1 VQFLKWNYAFRLIMK
16 KFSNSFL
23 TFLCCF
29 FVGAEGASN
38 SVAFGGIS
46 ELDSGNLR
54 IVFTLDQVALINSY
68 ALDDPSRIVIDIKN
82 SSLKNP
88 MNVGTYS
95 PIKLIRASEVSNNV
109 RIVIDLKGSVFW
121 KKPWQVTHKDRVDLI
136 LEIKKDRSISKNIRD
151 IIVAIDAGH
160 GGKDP
165 GAVGKN
171 LLEKDVTLLIAK
183 ELERTLKNT
192 AGYRPVMIRQGDNF
206 IDLNDRYQNARKL
219 GADLFVSIH
228 ADAFRL
234 SSVKG
239 ASVYVWS
246 EEASSITAANLS
258 KSELS
263 RNPAVKSKIGKLDI
277 RDFDEDAART
287 IFQIAYEAK
296 IENSIILAEKILAQL
311 KRDPFTKMH
320 KPNVEFADFR
330 VLKSIDI
337 PSVLIES
344 GFISNPDDAKR
355 LEGKAGR
362 RMIARSI
369 FLGIHNYFKEK
380 PKPNTFMTSAPKSI
394 EYEIQKGD
402 VISEIAIRFG
412 VTINEIIQWNDLSN
426 KSIYPGQKI
435 KIII

>member
-1 VQFLKWNYAFRLIMK
+1 MNKLSRSILIVL
-16 KFSNSFL
+16 S
-23 TFLCCF
+23 CF
-29 FVGAEGASN
+29 FAYAEAASN
-38 SVAFGGIS
+38 KVSFGSIS
-46 ELDSGNLR
+46 ELTSGNLR
-54 IVFTLDQVALINSY
+54 IVFKLEQVALINSY

-82 SSLKNP
+82 TELASAINASAL
-88 MNVGTYS
+88 S
-95 PIKLIRASEVSNNV
+95 PIKSIRASEVNETV
-109 RIVIDLKGSVFW
+109 RVVIDLRGSVFW
-121 KKPWQVTHKDRVDLI
+121 KKPWQVKHNDRVDLI
-136 LEIKKDRSISKNIRD
+136 LEIKRDKSISKNLRD

-171 LLEKDVTLLIAK
+171 ILEKDVTLLIAR

-192 AGYRPVMIRQGDNF
+192 AGYRPVMIRSGDNF
-206 IDLNDRYQNARKL
+206 VDLNDRYQNARKL

-246 EEASSITAANLS
+246 EEASSITAENLS

-263 RNPAVKSKIGKLDI
+263 RNPAVQSKIGKLDI

-380 PKPNTFMTSAPKSI
+380 PKPNTFMTAAPKSV

-412 VTINEIIQWNDLSN
+412 VTINEIIQWNNLSN

>member
-1 VQFLKWNYAFRLIMK
+1 MKVFNQRLFLTIFCFFMVSSEAANKVS
-16 KFSNSFL
+16 FSN
-23 TFLCCF
+23 
-29 FVGAEGASN
+29 
-38 SVAFGGIS
+38 IS
-46 ELDSGNLR
+46 ELTSGNLK
-54 IVFTLDQVALINSY
+54 IVFHLDQVALINSY
-68 ALDDPSRIVIDIKN
+68 ALDDPSRIVID
-82 SSLKNP
+82 LKNTSLASSI
-88 MNVGTYS
+88 NTSGLA
-95 PIKLIRASEVSNNV
+95 PIKLIRASNVGANV
-109 RIVIDLKGSVFW
+109 RIVIDLKGSVYW
-121 KKPWQVTHKDRVDLI
+121 KKPWQVKYKDRVDLI
-136 LEIKKDRSISKNIRD
+136 LEMKRDRKISKNLRD

-171 LLEKDVTLLIAK
+171 LLEKDVTLLIAR
-183 ELERTLKNT
+183 ELERTLKDT
-192 AGYRPVMIRQGDNF
+192 TGYKPVMIRPDDRFVN
-206 IDLNDRYQNARKL
+206 LNTRYQKARKL
-219 GADLFVSIH
+219 GADIFVSIH
-228 ADAFRL
+228 ADGFRL

-246 EEASSITAANLS
+246 EESSSITAENLS
-258 KSELS
+258 KSELTK
-263 RNPAVKSKIGKLDI
+263 NPEVQSKIGKLDV

-287 IFQIAYEAK
+287 LFQIAYEAK
-296 IENSIILAEKILAQL
+296 IENSIILGEKILEQL
-311 KRDPFTKMH
+311 KRDPYTKMH
-320 KPNVEFADFR
+320 KPNIEFADFR

-380 PKPNTFMTSAPKSI
+380 PKPNTFMNPLPQFV

-412 VTINEIIQWNDLSN
+412 VTIEDIINWNKLKN

-435 KIII
+435 QISI

>member
-1 VQFLKWNYAFRLIMK
+1 MNQALKLTMKSINHQLIFILICIFTLAIEAANK
-16 KFSNSFL
+16 ISFDRI
-23 TFLCCF
+23 T
-29 FVGAEGASN
+29 
-38 SVAFGGIS
+38 
-46 ELDSGNLR
+46 ELESGNLK
-54 IVFTLDQVALINSY
+54 IVFNLDKVALINSY
-68 ALDDPSRIVIDIKN
+68 ALDDPSRIVID
-82 SSLKNP
+82 LKNTSIKEP
-88 MNVGTYS
+88 IESKFFS
-95 PIKLIRASEVSNNV
+95 PIKLIRANEVGDSV
-109 RIVIDLKGSVFW
+109 RVVLDLKGSVYW
-121 KKPWQVTHKDRVDLI
+121 KKPWQVKHKDRVDLI
-136 LEIKKDRSISKNIRD
+136 LEIKRDRKISNNLRD

-160 GGKDP
+160 GGRDP

-171 LLEKDVTLLIAK
+171 LLEKDVTLLISK

-192 AGYRPVMIRQGDNF
+192 RGYMPIMIRPDDRYVNL
-206 IDLNDRYQNARKL
+206 DDRYQNARKL

-228 ADAFRL
+228 ADAFSL

-246 EEASSITAANLS
+246 EEASSITAETLS
-258 KSELS
+258 KSTLS
-263 RNPAVKSKIGKLDI
+263 SSPEVKSKIGKLDI

-287 IFQIAYEAK
+287 LYQIAYEAK
-296 IENSIILAEKILAQL
+296 IDNSVILAEKILEQL
-311 KRDPFTKMH
+311 KRDPYTKMH

-355 LEGKAGR
+355 LAGKPGR
-362 RMIARSI
+362 RMIARSV

-380 PKPNTFMTSAPKSI
+380 PKPNTFMTSLPKYI

-412 VTINEIIQWNDLSN
+412 VTIDEIINWNNLKN
-426 KSIYPGQKI
+426 KSIYPGQ
-435 KIII
+435 IIQITI

>member
-1 VQFLKWNYAFRLIMK
+1 MNLALKLIMK
-16 KFSNSFL
+16 LINLKFLLGIFFVFTLTIEAANKVSFSN
-23 TFLCCF
+23 
-29 FVGAEGASN
+29 
-38 SVAFGGIS
+38 IS
-46 ELDSGNLR
+46 ELESGNLK
-54 IVFTLDQVALINSY
+54 IVFNLDKIALINSY
-68 ALDDPSRIVIDIKN
+68 ALDDPSRIVIDLKET
-82 SSLKNP
+82 SLKEP
-88 MNVGTYS
+88 IKSQTFS
-95 PIKLIRASEVSNNV
+95 PIGLIRASEVGSTV
-109 RIVIDLKGSVFW
+109 RIVIDLKGSVYW
-121 KKPWQVTHKDRVDLI
+121 KKPWQVKHKDRIDLI
-136 LEIKKDRSISKNIRD
+136 LEIKRDKKISKNLRD

-160 GGKDP
+160 GGRDP

-171 LLEKDVTLLIAK
+171 ILEKDVTLLIAR

-192 AGYRPVMIRQGDNF
+192 YGYKPVMIRPDDRYV
-206 IDLNDRYQNARKL
+206 DLDDRYQNARKL
-219 GADLFVSIH
+219 GADLFVSVH
-228 ADAFRL
+228 ADGFRL

-246 EEASSITAANLS
+246 EEASSITAETLS
-258 KSELS
+258 KNKLTSSPEV
-263 RNPAVKSKIGKLDI
+263 NSKIGKLDV

-287 IFQIAYEAK
+287 LYQIAYEAK
-296 IENSIILAEKILAQL
+296 IDNSVILAKKILEQL
-311 KRDPFTKMH
+311 KKDPYTKMH

-380 PKPNTFMTSAPKSI
+380 PKPNTFMASLPQYV

-412 VTINEIIQWNDLSN
+412 VTIDEIINWNNLKN
-426 KSIYPGQKI
+426 KSIYPGQ
-435 KIII
+435 IIQISI

>member
-1 VQFLKWNYAFRLIMK
+1 MK
-16 KFSNSFL
+16 KFNRSIFIIL
-23 TFLCCF
+23 FCCLGQ
-29 FVGAEGASN
+29 VEGASN
-38 SVAFGGIS
+38 LLAFNSIT
-46 ELDSGNLR
+46 ELESGNLKV
-54 IVFTLDQVALINSY
+54 VFTLEQVPLLNSY

-82 SSLKNP
+82 VSLRNP
-88 MNVGTYS
+88 IAASKIS
-95 PIKLIRASEVSNNV
+95 PIRLIRASEINDNV

-121 KKPWQVTHKDRVDLI
+121 KKPWQVKHKDRVDLI
-136 LEIKKDRSISKNIRD
+136 LEIKRDKAMDKNLRD

-183 ELERTLKNT
+183 ELERTLRDT
-192 AGYRPVMIRQGDNF
+192 DGYRPVMIRPDNRF
-206 IDLNDRYQNARKL
+206 VALDDRYQNARKL

-239 ASVYVWS
+239 SSVYVWS
-246 EEASSITAANLS
+246 EEASSITAENLS
-258 KSELS
+258 KTEMTK
-263 RNPAVKSKIGKLDI
+263 NPEVGSKIGKLDV

-287 IFQIAYEAK
+287 IYQIAYEAK
-296 IENSIILAEKILAQL
+296 ITNSTILAEKIIQQM

-320 KPNVEFADFR
+320 KPGVEFADFR

-380 PKPNTFMTSAPKSI
+380 PKPNTFMTDSPKNI
-394 EYEIQKGD
+394 EYQIQKGD

-412 VTINEIIQWNDLSN
+412 VTIDEIILWNNLNN

-435 KIII
+435 KIFI